1 MCMDHYDLRQTL
13 YLMSEYLLKS
23 DLMNALMHLKCL
35 LLHKISICVCLLV
48 DSCRIVMRYT
58 KTISHGRVKLFQGRC
73 DSRLSVGHKEVPNGA
88 IASICQLCF
97 YC

>member
-13 YLMSEYLLKS
+13 YLVSEYLLKS

-58 KTISHGRVKLFQGRC
+58 NTISHGRVKRRGTQILFFGG
-73 DSRLSVGHKEVPNGA
+73 VGHDA
-88 IASICQLCF
+88 I
-97 YC
+97 